1 MKSKF
6 YVGLAIFVLVLS
18 SLACGSSDDGVE
30 VNPGSGEG
38 EAAEPAETSA
48 PEVGTARSNP
58 APAGSQVV
66 TDDMA
71 FEITGYTRPADD
83 IVMAGNPYN
92 TAPEGDQEYIFVDVQ
107 ISCQKTVDEKCT
119 IYPTSSFSLIG
130 SSGVVYDPEIVLAGV
145 EGLFEILETEFY
157 GGSTVSGSL
166 AFIVGQSDT
175 NLVLIYDPLLGD
187 TFYLAVE

>member
-18 SLACGSSDDGVE
+18 TLACGTSDEGVE
-30 VNPGSGEG
+30 VNPGG
-38 EAAEPAETSA
+38 AESESVESAETSA

-66 TDDMA
+66 ADDMA
-71 FEITGYTRPADD
+71 FEVTGFTRPADE
-83 IVMAGNPYN
+83 IVSAGNMYN

-107 ISCQKTVDEKCT
+107 ITCQQSTDEKCT

-130 SSGVVYDPEIVLAGV
+130 SSGVVYDPEIMLAGV
-145 EGLFEILETEFY
+145 EGLFEVMDTEFY
-157 GGSTVSGSL
+157 GGSTVSGAL
-166 AFIVGQSDT
+166 AFIVGQADMG
-175 NLVLIYDPLLGD
+175 LVLIYDPFLGD